1 MNPLMVRILE
11 SWVAIAVVIAAVS
24 NYLIINKLWK
34 RKHLRDVAES
44 VSISAA
50 LLGLFVSIPLLFQD
64 LLIDHAPLP
73 AFKTSIGLFTGVIFV
88 MVGTGMFVR
97 DNRGVPFRRLL
108 LGALRLERKES
119 GDLIK
124 SMLQPKGADRIIH
137 ILELMAKLDRHVH
150 EAEIALLN
158 RFAEEWKIEPPQL
171 KAGAVSDEG
180 SLLEVRRAVESYLE
194 IQPPHEQ
201 AAQLL
206 DVLNLFTKVDEEV
219 SPEERVV
226 VEEVNGMIGAYVDGD
241 TIERRTFEVVIV
253 PQSAEQFEAVE
264 TILPGAKISER
275 RGGKVVSVGT
285 FFSQEYAEA
294 ICQKYIALGL
304 FTAQVA
310 A

>member
-1 MNPLMVRILE
+1 MTPFLE
-11 SWVAIAVVIAAVS
+11 SFLASWVAVAVVVAAVS
-24 NYLIINKLWK
+24 NSLLINKLWK
-34 RKHLRDVAES
+34 RKHLKDVAES

-50 LLGLFVSIPLLFQD
+50 LLGLFTAVPLLFQD
-64 LLIDHAPLP
+64 ILIDESPLP
-73 AFKTSIGLFTGVIFV
+73 AFKTGVGILTGIIFV
-88 MVGTGMFVR
+88 MVGTGMWVR
-97 DNRGVPFRRLL
+97 GNRGVPFRRLL

-119 GDLIK
+119 ADLIK
-124 SMLQPKGADRIIH
+124 CIVQPKGADRIIR

-150 EAEIALLN
+150 ESEIALLN
-158 RFAEEWKIEPPQL
+158 RFAEEWKIDPPEL
-171 KAGAVSDEG
+171 RAGAVTDDG
-180 SLLEVRRAVESYLE
+180 TLLDVRRAVETYLE

-206 DVLNLFTKVDEEV
+206 DVLNLFVKVDEEV
-219 SPEERVV
+219 TYEERIV
-226 VEEVNGMIGAYVDGD
+226 VEEVNGLIESYVSDD
-241 TIERRTFEVVIV
+241 TLDRRTWEVVIV

-264 TILPGAKISER
+264 TLLPGATISKR

-285 FFSQEYAEA
+285 FYSQEYAEA

>member
-1 MNPLMVRILE
+1 MSPLLVRILE
-11 SWVAIAVVIAAVS
+11 SWVAVAVVIAAVS

-97 DNRGVPFRRLL
+97 DNRGVPFRRLF

-137 ILELMAKLDRHVH
+137 ILELMAKLDRHIH

-171 KAGAVSDEG
+171 KAGAVADEG

-206 DVLNLFTKVDEEV
+206 DVLNLFTKVDDEV

-226 VEEVNGMIGAYVDGD
+226 VEEVNGMIGNYVDGD

-264 TILPGAKISER
+264 TILPGAMISQR